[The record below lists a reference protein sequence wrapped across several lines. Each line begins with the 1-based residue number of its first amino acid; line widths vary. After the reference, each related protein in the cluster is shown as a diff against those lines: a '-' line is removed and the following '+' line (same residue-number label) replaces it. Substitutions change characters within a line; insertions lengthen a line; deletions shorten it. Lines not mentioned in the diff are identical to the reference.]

1 MTVQSRSTLKSYFI
15 TGASPSEDEF
25 ADLIDSTLLVGDI
38 EVGLA
43 STSSVNPLSASAGK
57 TLNDK
62 ISDITSRVIVLEDTE
77 NTFASNYYNKSE
89 VDNLITAVD
98 QVIVNLTYQSQ
109 INDLQDQIDNIDTTG
124 SPSSISIGDVT
135 GLQDVLD
142 AKATIAELN
151 STRDALQASIDSI
164 NTDGVDLSGIE
175 QSIATLDSEID
186 ALETALVS
194 KASSDHTHSQY
205 YTKTEV
211 DTLVGDISVE
221 DHTHTASDITDLN
234 QEIEQKTTLLVSDHS
249 DLINNP
255 HNVTK
260 AQVGLDKVENLTPS
274 EIVTAAGVATDESL
288 ADIEQQLL
296 DHASEPNPHGTSK
309 SDIGLGNVPN
319 VNVQQ
324 LLDLHLQAENPHNV
338 DLNFFDVYSTAEAD
352 SRMQFYIDSVRYA
365 FTPTYSGDSAGA
377 LGDIAWDD
385 DFLYFKQQPTKWVK
399 VPFSSIEEFN
409 LDNVTKISAA
419 DIEVTGTDGSTLL
432 SVSDAGVEIGEGSIG
447 SLTISDYTRAY
458 PGEEGETT
466 LLESENQ
473 IQISSDK
480 VLIRNVK
487 INHGTIAELDLV
499 QSREGVYNY
508 LYSGQVD
515 LDQAYI
521 LNTTTP
527 SIKISNLNWEFD
539 PDVGLR
545 LVPEHDNPAEFTY
558 SYDLDRWTSTVGSNL
573 KKFAYLADLPD
584 LSPYALKS
592 DLPSNIGQG
601 GDEGSN
607 ATDVVLSGSTGG
619 LDNYAYTPGAG
630 VYADDPDTPGDQEY
644 WAFSDE
650 ILSTGLVID
659 YGYGVNNPSIKY
671 NPATEAW
678 EASDGVNTF
687 GIIAPYTKDEIDSLI
702 AGKAD
707 SDHTHSQYALS
718 TDLLTFVPYTQPEV
732 DALLANKANAVHTHA
747 QYALSEN
754 LPDFNTYALKTDLS
768 DYATLEDLSNAI
780 ESIDVGTTTTTEAIF
795 DNFITLDSSAGG
807 AREGYAFTEGA
818 GVYADDPNT
827 PGEQE
832 YWALAELAYY
842 DAGLNIDI
850 GQGVNN
856 PYIKWNIANEE
867 WEVSNGTTAYKL
879 EGYSRDEV
887 DALIQDFEVVGHTHS
902 QYALKTELLGYFPY
916 TTDEVD
922 ALISNVESSK
932 ADTIHYHNDLY
943 APLNHTHS
951 QYALTTD
958 IPDLSNYATLS
969 DLASI
974 DTGTSDTGGLFEGTI
989 TIDSATTN
997 TYAETKY
1004 PDGSGG
1010 FISEKYSIDYGADGQ
1025 YGTADD
1031 DDSQDYFTA
1040 AAIGYS
1046 KTGMVVDVGQFANNP
1061 SIKYDPDGDVWEVFD
1076 GASTFDLKDV
1086 DIAIA
1091 NLVDSAPNTL
1101 DTLNEL
1107 AAALGDDPNFATT
1120 TSTALGNRVRVD
1132 INNQGLSST
1141 QKSNARTNIGAQVAG
1156 SYAASSHNHS
1166 AANIT
1171 SGTLGI
1177 ARIPTGTTSSTVC
1190 RGDDSRLSDARTP
1203 TAHNHSA
1210 TNITSGTLSISRIP
1224 TGTTSTTVCL
1234 GSDSRLS
1241 DARTPTSHTHDD
1253 RYYTE
1258 AEMRHILSR
1267 AHGWASA
1274 YGTSSE
1280 LATNWSVVEDA
1291 LEIDSTDSSIG
1302 ATYKAI
1308 RIQKGDIVRF
1318 TVMVKGS
1325 AASGSGLY
1333 LRIYGDNALDD
1344 AKTHISITTGE
1355 TDVQLVSTSSAGD
1368 EYPFHRWDWQEN
1380 KPITTSWKDYTYNYV
1395 AHDDGFISLNVL
1407 NWSGHGTNSLFV
1419 KNPDIQV
1426 LASGQ
1431 YSYAT

>member
-1 MTVQSRSTLKSYFI
+1 MTVQSRATLKSYFI
-15 TGASPSEDEF
+15 TGASPSEAEF

-62 ISDITSRVIVLEDTE
+62 ISDITARVVVLEDTE

-89 VDNLITAVD
+89 VDSLITAVD
-98 QVIVNLTYQSQ
+98 QVIYNLTYQSQ

-124 SPSSISIGDVT
+124 SPSSISISNVT
-135 GLQDVLD
+135 GLQDALD

-175 QSIATLDSEID
+175 QSIANLNSEIE
-186 ALETALVS
+186 ALETSLAS
-194 KASSDHTHSQY
+194 KADSSHTHSQY

-234 QEIEQKTTLLVSDHS
+234 QEIEQKTNLLVSDHS
-249 DLINNP
+249 ESTNNP

-260 AQVGLDKVENLTPS
+260 AQVGLGKVENLTPP
-274 EIVTAAGVATDESL
+274 EIVAAAGIATDESL
-288 ADIEQQLL
+288 ADLEQQLL
-296 DHASEPNPHGTSK
+296 DHTNQPNPHGTSK

-319 VNVQQ
+319 VDVQQ
-324 LLDLHLQAENPHNV
+324 LLDLHLQEENPHNV

-365 FTPTYSGDSAGA
+365 FTPAYSGDSAGA
-377 LGDIAWDD
+377 LGDIAWDE

-419 DIEVTGTDGSTLL
+419 DIQVTGTDGSTLL
-432 SVSDAGVEIGEGSIG
+432 SVSDAGVEIGAGSIG
-447 SLTISDYTRAY
+447 SLTISDYTRGF

-473 IQISSDK
+473 IQISSDR

-499 QSREGVYNY
+499 QSQQGSYNF
-508 LYSGQVD
+508 LSAVKAD
-515 LDQAYI
+515 LPRAYI
-521 LNTTTP
+521 LDTTTP
-527 SIKISNLNWEFD
+527 SIKISDLTYEFD
-539 PDVGLR
+539 PVEGVR
-545 LVPEHDNPAEFTY
+545 MVPVESNPAEFTY
-558 SYDLDRWTSTVGSNL
+558 SYDLARWTSTVDSDLN
-573 KKFAYLADLPD
+573 KFAYLADLPD

-592 DLPSNIGQG
+592 ELPSNIGQG

-607 ATDVVLSGSTGG
+607 TTDVVLSGSTGG
-619 LDNYAYTPGAG
+619 LDNYAFTSGAG
-630 VYADDPDTPGDQEY
+630 IYADDPDTPGDQEY
-644 WAFSDE
+644 WTYTDDV
-650 ILSTGLVID
+650 LSTGLVID
-659 YGYGVNNPSIKY
+659 YGYGVNNPSLKY

-678 EASDGVNTF
+678 EAFDGVTTF
-687 GIIAPYTKDEIDSLI
+687 GIISPYTKDEIDSII

-707 SDHTHSQYALS
+707 LSHTHSQYALT
-718 TDLLTFVPYTQPEV
+718 TDLLTFVPYTQLEV
-732 DALLANKANAVHTHA
+732 NALLDGKADAVHTHA
-747 QYALSEN
+747 QYALIEN
-754 LPDFNTYALKTDLS
+754 LPNFNTFSLKTDLN
-768 DYATLEDLSNAI
+768 DYATLEDLAAI
-780 ESIDVGTTTTTEAIF
+780 ETSVTNVTNITEEVVF
-795 DNFITLDSSAGG
+795 DNFITLDASAGG
-807 AREGYAFTEGA
+807 IREGYAFTEGA
-818 GVYADDPNT
+818 GIYADDPDT
-827 PGEQE
+827 PGDQE
-832 YWALAELAYY
+832 YWALSALGYF
-842 DAGLNIDI
+842 DAGIDVDI

-856 PYIKWNIANEE
+856 PSIKWSITDEE
-867 WEVSNGTTAYKL
+867 WVVSDGVSAFKMQ
-879 EGYSRDEV
+879 GYSKEEV
-887 DALIQDFEVVGHTHS
+887 DELIENFEVVGHTHS

-916 TTDEVD
+916 TTSEVD

-932 ADTIHYHNDLY
+932 ADVIHYHNDLY

-951 QYALTTD
+951 QYALTSD
-958 IPDLSNYATLS
+958 LPDLSNYATLS

-974 DTGTSDTGGLFEGTI
+974 DTGTADTGGLFGGTI
-989 TIDSATTN
+989 TIDSSSSEG
-997 TYAETKY
+997 YAETKY

-1010 FISEKYSIDYGADGQ
+1010 FISQKYSVDYGPDGV

-1031 DDSQDYFTA
+1031 DETEDYFSSVA
-1040 AAIGYS
+1040 LGYS
-1046 KTGMVVDVGQFANNP
+1046 KTGVVVDVGQFANNP
-1061 SIKYDPDGDVWEVFD
+1061 SIKYDPAVGDWEVFD
-1076 GASTFDLKDV
+1076 GSSTFNLKDV
-1086 DIAIA
+1086 DVAIA

-1101 DTLNEL
+1101 NTLNEL

-1132 INNQGLSST
+1132 INTQNLTTT

-1156 SYAASSHNHS
+1156 SYASSGHNHDTRYARFDASQTLTAANKTQILSNIGAQPSGSYAASSHNHS
-1166 AANIT
+1166 ASDIT
-1171 SGTLGI
+1171 SGQLGI

-1190 RGDDSRLSDARTP
+1190 VG
-1203 TAHNHSA
+1203 N
-1210 TNITSGTLSISRIP
+1210 
-1224 TGTTSTTVCL
+1224 
-1234 GSDSRLS
+1234 DSRLS

-1258 AEMRHILSR
+1258 TEMRHILSR
-1267 AHGWASA
+1267 AHGWASS
-1274 YGTSSE
+1274 YGTSTES
-1280 LATNWSVVEDA
+1280 ATNWSIVEDA
-1291 LEIDSTDSSIG
+1291 LEIDLNSDSSIG
-1302 ATYKAI
+1302 ASYKAI
-1308 RIQKGDIVRF
+1308 RIEKGDVVRF

-1333 LRIYGDNALDD
+1333 LRIYGDTGLDD
-1344 AKTHISITTGE
+1344 SKTHISVFTGE
-1355 TDVQLVSTSSAGD
+1355 TDVQLVSTSSSSV
-1368 EYPFHRWDWQEN
+1368 EHPFHRWNWIEN
-1380 KPITTSWKDYTYNYV
+1380 QPISTSWKDYTYDYV
-1395 AHDDGFISLNVL
+1395 AHADGFISLVIL
-1407 NWSGHGTNSLFV
+1407 NWSGHGVNSLFV

-1426 LASGQ
+1426 LASGK